1 MQSLVYKENYA
12 DIIYLSLDTHKD
24 CFGNVFMV
32 LLMMIYGNYLGSG
45 LNNFVATLYTF
56 GLYQTKNPSST
67 FKSNDVRCDLNIH
80 LKYRFV
86 HLVNA

>member
-1 MQSLVYKENYA
+1 MQSLVHKENYA

-45 LNNFVATLYTF
+45 LNNFVATLNTF
-56 GLYQTKNPSST
+56 GLYISEKEVCNPIRPKTQVPLSKVMMLDT
-67 FKSNDVRCDLNIH
+67 I
-80 LKYRFV
+80 
-86 HLVNA
+86 